1 MRFLYEESLAVGNA
15 DITRIIEQALVCCD
29 ALIAEGQEIFYK
41 SQDPLFYLYFLR
53 AIMELRP
60 DKIRHLVALLRWLE
74 IIPGDNE
81 TALHAKA

>member
-1 MRFLYEESLAVGNA
+1 
-15 DITRIIEQALVCCD
+15 
-29 ALIAEGQEIFYK
+29 
-41 SQDPLFYLYFLR
+41 
-53 AIMELRP
+53 MELRP